1 VSGHEHSHGAPPAA
15 ATPDEG
21 SSSARLLFTLAFFGA
36 LAGGILA
43 YTYQKTLAPIRKFA
57 GEKVEV
63 AVREVLGAP
72 ASLDTL
78 FLVGDKLS
86 RTLPAG
92 VDLLEAEKVFIGLNA
107 AGERIGVAVEEAA
120 PGFAADVR
128 LMVGFNPATGAL
140 TGFKVLSQTE
150 TPGLG
155 DKIEKDT
162 TFAPRFKGKI
172 ANPLKGTKS
181 VTTDPGTVQTIT
193 GATISSKAVIKVINK
208 AVETWKPRLEA
219 FAKEGGK

>member
-1 VSGHEHSHGAPPAA
+1 MSGHEHGKPAPAV
-15 ATPDEG
+15 EG
-21 SSSARLLFTLAFFGA
+21 VTTSTARLIFTLAFFGA
-36 LAGGILA
+36 LGGGILA
-43 YTYQKTLAPIRKFA
+43 YTYEKTLPPIRKFA

-72 ASLDTL
+72 ARLDTL

-86 RTLPAG
+86 RTPPTG
-92 VDLLEAEKVFIGLNA
+92 VDVLDAEKLFIGLDDN
-107 AGERIGVAVEEAA
+107 GQRMGVAVEEVT
-120 PGFAADVR
+120 PGFANDVR

-155 DKIEKDT
+155 DKIEKDS
-162 TFAPRFKGKI
+162 TFEKRFVGKI
-172 ANPLKGTKS
+172 ATPLKGTKS
-181 VTTDPGTVQTIT
+181 PTTDPSTVQTIT

-208 AVETWKPRLEA
+208 AVETWKTRLEA
-219 FAKEGGK
+219 YVKEGGK